1 MRYIILYNG
10 EIDIIST
17 MNDIIYVRSIRIFLT
32 GSSISTALHQN
43 IILVECSREL
53 KKNLIKI
60 PSHINAFDVDQL
72 HFQPT
77 SDVSIC
83 MKF

>member
-1 MRYIILYNG
+1 MRYIIFYNG
-10 EIDIIST
+10 EIDIIFN

-32 GSSISTALHQN
+32 GSSISTASHQN
-43 IILVECSREL
+43 IITVECSGEL
-53 KKNLIKI
+53 KTLIKI
-60 PSHINAFDVDQL
+60 PSHINRFDVDQL
-72 HFQPT
+72 YFQPT